1 MTQNSIPSGRINPG
15 GTEVKSEPLIGG
27 FFVFFIIVALFI
39 VSNRKEPEPEP
50 LTELQQLQT
59 EVVSLRDD
67 LNQLILALPE
77 DPTIVVDGQVVD
89 EHFDWNEFHVVP
101 TKK

>member
-1 MTQNSIPSGRINPG
+1 M
-15 GTEVKSEPLIGG
+15 KSEPLIGG
-27 FFVFFIIVALFI
+27 FFVLFIIGALFI
-39 VSNRKEPEPEP
+39 VSTNKEPEPEP
-50 LTELQQLQT
+50 PDLRQ
-59 EVVSLRDD
+59 EVESLRDD